1 MLQKFISNQAATLF
15 LVDVVVSKC
24 KAVGRRRGGRLQ
36 RAGGGR
42 RQRDSR
48 REAVGRLK
56 EEELLRWVVCWAGN
70 GRNYMGCW
78 GRRAAI
84 KPAC

>member
-24 KAVGRRRGGRLQ
+24 KAVGRRRGGRLE

-56 EEELLRWVVCWAGN
+56 RKTCWVVCWAGN
-70 GRNYMGCW
+70 GRDYMGCW

-84 KPAC
+84 EPAC